1 MATVS
6 VKDVQSLNK
15 RIEKINTEKTRVET
29 RSQMLKD
36 QILTDIKAYKDKFG
50 VDLYANSFAEIKKL
64 ISAEAKKVASEVS
77 EEYELKEKVVGCIE
91 RGDIDEAN
99 KLLGITEESPEEQE
113 EQVEEEET
121 YESLNTDDIEE
132 EEDTKKEEDFKLN
145 TVEGSME
152 SASYNSNED
161 LVMED
166 DSTEDLDDEKE
177 ETVGDFDMSVD
188 DDEDE
193 DDDDDDPFGFGEM
206 LSGGKF

>member
-50 VDLYANSFAEIKKL
+50 VDLHANSFAEIKKL

-132 EEDTKKEEDFKLN
+132 EEDFKLN

-193 DDDDDDPFGFGEM
+193 DDDDNDPFGFGEM

>member
-50 VDLYANSFAEIKKL
+50 VDLHANSFAEIKKL

-121 YESLNTDDIEE
+121 YESLNTNDIEE
-132 EEDTKKEEDFKLN
+132 EEDTKKEDSKLN
-145 TVEGSME
+145 IVEGSRE

-193 DDDDDDPFGFGEM
+193 DDDDNDPFGFGEM